1 MVMRPILL
9 DTNAY
14 ASFKKNETAIIEI
27 IQHAELICMSPIVIG
42 ELIAGFD
49 GSSKAKQN
57 KIELQQFLESS
68 RIIVYPITLDTSQ
81 FFSQVYYTLK
91 SKGKPI
97 PTNDMWIASQALE
110 HGCVLCTHDKHFG
123 FIEGLISGNTA
134 TDLFV

>member
-1 MVMRPILL
+1 MHPLKGMKL
-9 DTNAY
+9 
-14 ASFKKNETAIIEI
+14 AIVEI
-27 IQHAELICMSPIVIG
+27 IQHAELICISPIVIG

-49 GSSKAKQN
+49 GGNKAKQN

-68 RIIVYPITLDTSQ
+68 RIIVYPITLDTSH
-81 FFSQVYYTLK
+81 FFSQIYCSLK

-110 HGCVLCTHDKHFG
+110 HGCVVCTHDKHFG
-123 FIEGLISGNTA
+123 FIEGLISGSNA